1 MPIVIQMMSQT
12 MVAWPGSCHSGS
24 RCVVKLFI
32 SDTQN
37 IVTSHLLLLDQILL
51 AYSTSAMAG
60 WQDWG
65 TDMAVTESSFTCDKV
80 AN

>member
-1 MPIVIQMMSQT
+1 MMSQT

-51 AYSTSAMAG
+51 AYSTSARQVGRTGGQTWLLLNQASP
-60 WQDWG
+60 
-65 TDMAVTESSFTCDKV
+65 VTKLLGMFEQL
-80 AN
+80 